1 MANDNKTVVIQWV
14 LDTRKLWPQATQT
27 SQLRQYAARALE
39 LLTPTQRED
48 ALRYVHCKDA
58 KMALGSQLLKRYLI
72 SRYAGVAWDAAVATR
87 NKDTKPVFLHPD
99 DGSEPLI
106 FNVSHQAGLVVVAA
120 ALHPPPGVTLGVDVV
135 CPSERR
141 DRDRQ
146 YVRAEGW
153 LAFLEMHADVFCP
166 REVSY
171 LDRLPVADVDAR
183 LRYFYTL
190 WCLREAYVKMTGE
203 ALLAP
208 WLGVLEMRSFAPPEE
223 EGQLEIYFRGQK
235 LDNVD
240 MHLVNYL
247 ELYMIGTSV
256 GRNKDGE
263 TLEIGDYELLDIEE
277 VIEFGE
283 KAKAGQVPA

>member
-1 MANDNKTVVIQWV
+1 MASDNKTAVIQWV

-120 ALHPPPGVTLGVDVV
+120 ALHPPPGSRWASTSSAPRSAATATGSTSAPTGGS
-135 CPSERR
+135 PSSRCTPTSS
-141 DRDRQ
+141 
-146 YVRAEGW
+146 A
-153 LAFLEMHADVFCP
+153 P
-166 REVSY
+166 
-171 LDRLPVADVDAR
+171 AR
-183 LRYFYTL
+183 
-190 WCLREAYVKMTGE
+190 
-203 ALLAP
+203 
-208 WLGVLEMRSFAPPEE
+208 
-223 EGQLEIYFRGQK
+223 
-235 LDNVD
+235 
-240 MHLVNYL
+240 
-247 ELYMIGTSV
+247 
-256 GRNKDGE
+256 
-263 TLEIGDYELLDIEE
+263 
-277 VIEFGE
+277 
-283 KAKAGQVPA
+283 

>member
-1 MANDNKTVVIQWV
+1 
-14 LDTRKLWPQATQT
+14 
-27 SQLRQYAARALE
+27 
-39 LLTPTQRED
+39 
-48 ALRYVHCKDA
+48 
-58 KMALGSQLLKRYLI
+58 
-72 SRYAGVAWDAAVATR
+72 
-87 NKDTKPVFLHPD
+87 
-99 DGSEPLI
+99 
-106 FNVSHQAGLVVVAA
+106 
-120 ALHPPPGVTLGVDVV
+120 
-135 CPSERR
+135 
-141 DRDRQ
+141 
-146 YVRAEGW
+146 
-153 LAFLEMHADVFCP
+153 
-166 REVSY
+166 
-171 LDRLPVADVDAR
+171 
-183 LRYFYTL
+183 
-190 WCLREAYVKMTGE
+190 MTGE

>member
-1 MANDNKTVVIQWV
+1 V
-14 LDTRKLWPQATQT
+14 
-27 SQLRQYAARALE
+27 
-39 LLTPTQRED
+39 
-48 ALRYVHCKDA
+48 
-58 KMALGSQLLKRYLI
+58 RYLD
-72 SRYAGVAWDAAVATR
+72 GLAV
-87 NKDTKPVFLHPD
+87 
-99 DGSEPLI
+99 S
-106 FNVSHQAGLVVVAA
+106 
-120 ALHPPPGVTLGVDVV
+120 
-135 CPSERR
+135 
-141 DRDRQ
+141 
-146 YVRAEGW
+146 
-153 LAFLEMHADVFCP
+153 
-166 REVSY
+166 
-171 LDRLPVADVDAR
+171 DVDR
-183 LRYFYTL
+183 KLRYFYTL

-223 EGQLEIYFRGQK
+223 EGGNLEVYFRGRK

-263 TLEIGDYELLDIEE
+263 TLEIGDYELLDINE